1 MSHTQ
6 VVHEK
11 GAKGKHNGKGHNGK
25 HNGKHNSKQ
34 NGKSVKDGGGA
45 YSPETRLIWGK
56 SYTPK
61 WDYSHHV
68 VPPLSSSSTFRLSST
83 KRGAQG
89 FVEFAH
95 HAEDFTV
102 KSKAPIYIYDR
113 LGEPNKEMLEENL
126 AIAENGECAVTFA
139 TGMGAVSGLCGILLG
154 SGSEVVAHKMLYGC
168 TYSLFK
174 NWLPRYKIN
183 VKWVDFN
190 DREALDRT
198 ITPDTRLLY
207 FESPVNPT
215 LELIDMGGVVE
226 VAAKHNNHRKPTNRI
241 YTAVDNT
248 FASPFCQRPIELG
261 IDFVVES
268 LTKGLCG
275 FGTDMGGVV
284 VGPSWSYDRLLLYR
298 KDFGGVLPAKSA
310 WPILVYGLPSLAVR
324 FRHQMQTTLQV
335 AEFLERDKRIESVS
349 YPGLDSFPQRLLA
362 HTQMH
367 DYDGKFAPGT
377 MIYFTPKGRTPAERH
392 HKAEMLVDSIADESY
407 SMTLAVSLGNIRT
420 LIEHPGSMT
429 HSAIPPEEQMK
440 RGVDPGGVRLSIG
453 LEKADDIIGD
463 LSAALNRMK

>member
-1 MSHTQ
+1 MIMAKKKRTRTP
-6 VVHEK
+6 K
-11 GAKGKHNGKGHNGK
+11 G
-25 HNGKHNSKQ
+25 S
-34 NGKSVKDGGGA
+34 GA
-45 YSPETRLIWGK
+45 SYSPETRLIWGK

-83 KRGAQG
+83 RRGAKG

-95 HAEDFTV
+95 HAGDFTV
-102 KSKAPIYIYDR
+102 RTKAPIYIYDR
-113 LGEPNKEMLEENL
+113 LGEPNKDLLEENL
-126 AIAENGECAVTFA
+126 AMAEKGECAVTFA
-139 TGMGAVSGLCGILLG
+139 TGMAAVSAVCGILLG

-174 NWLPRYKIN
+174 NWLPRNMIN

-190 DREALDRT
+190 DHAALDKA
-198 ITPDTRLLY
+198 ITQNTKLLY
-207 FESPVNPT
+207 FETPVNPT
-215 LELIDMGGVVE
+215 LELIDIGAVVE
-226 VAAKHNNHRKPTNRI
+226 IAARHNKRRKPLQRI

-248 FASPFCQRPIELG
+248 FSTPFCQRPIDLG
-261 IDFVVES
+261 VDFVVES

-284 VGPSWSYDRLLLYR
+284 VGPAWSYDPLLLYR
-298 KDFGGVLPAKSA
+298 KDFGGVLSAKSA

-324 FRHQMQTTLQV
+324 FRQQMQTALLV
-335 AEFLERDKRIESVS
+335 AEYLERDRRIESVNF
-349 YPGLDSFPQRLLA
+349 PGLDSFPQRLLA

-377 MIYFTPKGRTPAERH
+377 VLYFTTKGKTPAERH
-392 HKAEMLVDSIADESY
+392 RKAEKLVDTIADESY

-429 HSAIPPEEQMK
+429 HSAIPPKEQVK
-440 RGVDPGGVRLSIG
+440 RGIDPGGIRLSIG

-463 LSAALNRMK
+463 LSSALDRIS